1 MTTIRTVQ
9 EAIATAYTGIT
20 LPGGLGVPA
29 AQSVDLDGNP
39 TSLPCVVVYRNPT
52 RTVDYGAS
60 GSSYT
65 IIREYVARVYTERI
79 TDSSTP
85 SASSP
90 EMNRAADIIDTVHA
104 YFAANEYAVR
114 ADGINIQYQAIEADT
129 GDTVLTTPNQD
140 KYAGVAFRHV
150 IKTRHEK

>member
-29 AQSVDLDGNP
+29 AQTVDLDGNP
-39 TSLPCVVVYRNPT
+39 TSLPCVVVYRN
-52 RTVDYGAS
+52 RTLSVNYGAS
-60 GSSYT
+60 ASSYT
-65 IIREYVARVYTERI
+65 ITRVYNANVFTEKI
-79 TDSSTP
+79 SDSSRP
-85 SASSP
+85 GASSP
-90 EMNRAADIIDTVHA
+90 EMNKAADIIDTVHA
-104 YFAANEYAVR
+104 YFATNEHAIR
-114 ADGINIQYQAIEADT
+114 PDGINIQYQEIEADT

-150 IKTRHEK
+150 ITTRHEK